1 MSTQD
6 KYSLKRHLLQ
16 ETTLPLVKQWQH
28 VALILTQILKE
39 LTPPIVYSRSGRH
52 EAQIYNDTPPPRHNA
67 HMSKFGNQPM
77 VWIRKHRADS
87 DPFAPGAKSNERTTH
102 LEIGSDLHGDPSDI
116 VTQISVQDILQDE
129 GAQLR
134 SLLTSLVEELK

>member
-1 MSTQD
+1 MTTHK

-16 ETTLPLVKQWQH
+16 ETTLPLRKQWQH

-39 LTPPIVYSRSGRH
+39 LTPPIIYSRSGRH
-52 EAQIYNDTPPPRHNA
+52 EAQIYNDSPPGHHLS
-67 HMSKFGNQPM
+67 HMRKFGNQPM
-77 VWIRKHRADS
+77 VWIRKQRPPS

-116 VTQISVQDILQDE
+116 VTQISVEDILVDE
-129 GAQLR
+129 GAKLR
-134 SLLTSLVEELK
+134 SLLMPLVEELK